1 MATRGRALVL
11 DGQRVHALDIVRTLG
26 RAGIAVTVGASSAD
40 AIAFS
45 SRYATRCEVYP
56 DPAVNADEFLDW
68 LERVLEKGECDLV
81 IPVTDV
87 TLIPIARSLER
98 LQRLCAIAAQPFDVL
113 EQVTDKSRTLDL
125 ARRVGVPCPQ
135 TVVVHDQAELDR
147 HASAMRF
154 PVVCKPMASG
164 VWSTNGYVGLQV
176 FYALDEQE
184 LRREVARR
192 LVTCPVMLQEY
203 RRGAGVGVEV
213 LARDGKI
220 LQAFQHQRLHELPL
234 TGGGSTYR
242 MSVRVDPVLLD
253 YAGRLLGAIG
263 WTGVAM
269 VEFRVDAETGNIALM
284 EINGRFWGS
293 LPLSS
298 RAGMAFASDLF
309 DMLVRGATVPPRAYK
324 SGVRCRKLRDDIEW
338 FKEAWKLEPADPHVR
353 AGLIRIVP
361 KTTLLADATRLLS
374 PREHYDVQMLSDP
387 RPGLRDLRDTAIA
400 QVTTLKRHV
409 RSMQR
414 RVHSVL
420 YRVRTRPRLVPRAR
434 AARNLLFVC
443 YGNIMRSPFASGYL
457 AVRGGAER
465 RNLQARSA
473 GYYDRTGR
481 PADARAVA
489 AGRQWGVDLSS
500 HSSRKLDDDL
510 VAWADL
516 ILVMDRPNLSAVRQ
530 LYPAAAEKTYLLGS
544 LDAGAA
550 DVEIA
555 DPYHCPYEAT
565 ERTYVR
571 IAGAIDR
578 LVACGA
584 SAEAHP

>member
-11 DGQRVHALDIVRTLG
+11 DGHRVHALDIVRTLG
-26 RAGIAVTVGASSAD
+26 QAGITVSVGASRAD
-40 AIAFS
+40 AVAFS
-45 SRYATRCEVYP
+45 SRFATRCEVYP
-56 DPAVNADEFLDW
+56 DPAVNADEFIVW
-68 LERVLEKGECDLV
+68 LEEMLEGGWCDVV

-87 TLIPIARSLER
+87 TVIPISRNLAR
-98 LQRLCAIAAQPFDVL
+98 LQRLCAIATAPFDVI
-113 EQVTDKSRTLDL
+113 EQVTDKRKTLDL
-125 ARRVGVPCPQ
+125 ARRLGVPCPG
-135 TVVVHDQAELDR
+135 TVLVHNDAELDR
-147 HASAMRF
+147 HASGLRF

-164 VWSTNGYVGLQV
+164 VWSTEGYVGLQV

-192 LVTCPVMLQEY
+192 LPVCPVMLQEY
-203 RRGAGVGVEV
+203 QRGSGIGVEV

-242 MSVRVDPVLLD
+242 MSVPLDSVLLD

-269 VEFRVDAETGNIALM
+269 VEFRMDTDTGDVALM

-298 RAGMAFASDLF
+298 RAGMAFAADLF
-309 DMLVRGATVPPRAYK
+309 HMMVHGATPAPRAYK
-324 SGVRCRKLRDDIEW
+324 PGVRCRKLRDDLDW
-338 FKEAWKLEPADPHVR
+338 FKEAWKLEPAHPHVR

-361 KTTLLADATRLLS
+361 KVALLAEAMRLFS

-387 RPGLRDLRDTAIA
+387 RPGLRDLRATVVA
-400 QVTTLKRHV
+400 QLATIRKHV
-409 RSMQR
+409 R
-414 RVHSVL
+414 RVQSTVRSAL
-420 YRVRTRPRLVPRAR
+420 YRVRTRPRLVPQAR
-434 AARNLLFVC
+434 AARKLLFVC

-481 PADARAVA
+481 PADARAVT
-489 AGRQWGVDLSS
+489 AGRRWGVDLTA
-500 HSSRKLDDDL
+500 HSSRKLDDEL
-510 VAWADL
+510 VEWADL
-516 ILVMDRPNLSAVRQ
+516 ILVMDRPNLAAVRR
-530 LYPAAAEKTYLLGS
+530 LYPAAAGKTYLLGS
-544 LDAGAA
+544 LEAGAD
-550 DVEIA
+550 DVEIS
-555 DPYHCPYEAT
+555 DPYHDAYEAT

-578 LVACGA
+578 LVACGG
-584 SAEAHP
+584 SAEARR

>member
-11 DGQRVHALDIVRTLG
+11 DGHRVHALDIVRTLG
-26 RAGIAVTVGASSAD
+26 RAGIEVSVGASSAD
-40 AIAFS
+40 AIAFG
-45 SRYATRCEVYP
+45 SRHATRCEVYP

-68 LERVLEKGECDLV
+68 LVRFLEKEQCDLV

-87 TLIPIARSLER
+87 TVIPISRNLARLER
-98 LQRLCAIAAQPFDVL
+98 FCAVATQPFHVI
-113 EQVTDKSRTLDL
+113 EQVTDKRRTLDL
-125 ARRVGVPCPQ
+125 ARRVGVPCPG
-135 TVVVHDQAELDR
+135 TVVVHNEGELDR
-147 HASAMRF
+147 HASGLRF

-164 VWSTNGYVGLQV
+164 VWSANGYVGLQV

-184 LRREVARR
+184 LRREVRRR
-192 LVTCPVMLQEY
+192 LPTCPVMLQEY

-242 MSVRVDPVLLD
+242 MSVPLDPVLLD

-269 VEFRVDAETGNIALM
+269 VEFRVDVESGDVALM

-298 RAGMAFASDLF
+298 RAGMAFAADLF
-309 DMLVRGATVPPRAYK
+309 EMLARGATPPARAYR
-324 SGVRCRKLRDDIEW
+324 SGVRCRKLRDDVEW
-338 FKEAWKLEPADPHVR
+338 FKEAWKLEPAHPHVR
-353 AGLIRIVP
+353 AGLIQVVP
-361 KTTLLADATRLLS
+361 KTALLADAMRLLS
-374 PREHYDVQMLSDP
+374 PREHYDVQMLSDV
-387 RPGLRDLRDTAIA
+387 RPGFRDLRDTIVGQLATA
-400 QVTTLKRHV
+400 RRRV
-409 RSMQR
+409 RGVQS
-414 RVHSVL
+414 RVHSAL
-420 YRVRTRPRLVPRAR
+420 YRVRTRPRLVPQAR
-434 AARNLLFVC
+434 AAQKLLFVC

-457 AVRGGAER
+457 AVSGDAGR

-489 AGRQWGVDLSS
+489 AGRRWGVDLSS
-500 HSSRKLDDDL
+500 HASRKLDEDL

-516 ILVMDRPNLSAVRQ
+516 ILVMDRPNLAAVRR
-530 LYPAAAEKTYLLGS
+530 LYPAAAAKTYLLGS
-544 LDAGAA
+544 FDGETA
-550 DVEIA
+550 DVEIS

-565 ERTYVR
+565 ERTYIR

-584 SAEAHP
+584 SAGARP

>member
-11 DGQRVHALDIVRTLG
+11 DGHRVHALDIVRTLG
-26 RAGIAVTVGASSAD
+26 QAGITVSVAASHAD

-45 SRYATRCEVYP
+45 SRYASRCEVYP

-68 LERVLEKGECDLV
+68 LERLLAKGECDLV

-87 TLIPIARSLER
+87 TVVPISRNLAR
-98 LQRLCAIAAQPFDVL
+98 LQRFCAMAAQPFEVL
-113 EQVTDKSRTLDL
+113 EQVTDKRRTLDL
-125 ARRVGVPCPQ
+125 ARRVGVPCPA
-135 TVVVHDQAELDR
+135 TVVVHSEAELDR
-147 HASAMRF
+147 HASGLRF

-164 VWSTNGYVGLQV
+164 VWSAHGYVGLQV

-192 LVTCPVMLQEY
+192 LPTCPVMLQEY

-242 MSVRVDPVLLD
+242 TSVPLDPVLLD

-269 VEFRVDAETGNIALM
+269 VEFRVDVESGDVALM

-298 RAGMAFASDLF
+298 RAGMAFAADLF
-309 DMLVRGATVPPRAYK
+309 DMLARGATPASRPYR
-324 SGVRCRKLRDDIEW
+324 SGVRCRKLRDDVEW
-338 FKEAWKLEPADPHVR
+338 FKEAWKLEPAHPYVR
-353 AGLIRIVP
+353 AGLISMIPR
-361 KTTLLADATRLLS
+361 TRLCADAMGLLS
-374 PREHYDVQMLSDP
+374 PREHYDVQVLSDL
-387 RPGLRDLRDTAIA
+387 RPGLRDLRDTVVA
-400 QVTTLKRHV
+400 QLVTVRKRV
-409 RSMQR
+409 RSMQSK
-414 RVHSVL
+414 VHSAL
-420 YRVRTRPRLVPRAR
+420 YRVRTRARLVPQAR

-489 AGRQWGVDLSS
+489 AGRRWGVDLSS
-500 HSSRKLDDDL
+500 HSSRKLDEDL
-510 VAWADL
+510 IAWADL
-516 ILVMDRPNLSAVRQ
+516 IFVMDRPNLAAVRR
-530 LYPAAAEKTYLLGS
+530 LYPDAAGKTYLLGS
-544 LDAGAA
+544 LDADAP
-550 DVEIA
+550 DVEIS

-565 ERTYVR
+565 EHTYVR

-578 LVACGA
+578 LVACGG
-584 SAEAHP
+584 SAEVRP